1 MRRVHT
7 IVWGVLLAFGAFV
20 IHESL
25 DHNYYGSDFG
35 PGPGFFSF
43 WLGILLMVLSL
54 VQIVMTYRRP
64 GEPLPDGFI
73 PNREGVKRML
83 SIMGALVASLLVM
96 KTLGFSLTMM
106 VFCVFL
112 LRMLGPSILV
122 ADPDPRRLASFGTV
136 YLFGLLQVTLPKGIL
151 GHLCKGG
158 ERVEAF
164 QHLMTGFVTAM
175 SPMNLLFATIGCILG
190 TLIGVLP
197 GLGPAAGTALLI
209 PITFKLD
216 PTSAIIM
223 LAAIY
228 YGAMYGGTITSVLIN
243 VPGEAASVVT
253 CLDGYE
259 MAKQGR
265 AGAALGVAAIGSFI
279 GGTVA
284 TFGLVLVALPLA
296 RFALKFGPPEYFS
309 LLLVG
314 LSLVMGLAGKSLA
327 KALVMGIIGLIFS
340 FVGVDPVEGAPRFT
354 FGIAPLMD
362 GIRFVPV
369 VMGFFGI
376 GEILINAE
384 KSLTGVMAGGGK
396 VSSFFP
402 RRERMVDLVYVDS
415 PRDGAGIL
423 SGFDS
428 GDELGRCLLHVLR
441 HREEDLSHPEKF
453 GTGVIEGVAAPETA
467 NNAYANAALI
477 PLFTLG
483 LPGSPTIAIL
493 MGALIMN
500 GLTPGPLL
508 FSQHAGFVWAVIA
521 SLYIGNRHPA
531 DPESAARR
539 LVGEA
544 A

>member
-1 MRRVHT
+1 
-7 IVWGVLLAFGAFV
+7 
-20 IHESL
+20 
-25 DHNYYGSDFG
+25 
-35 PGPGFFSF
+35 
-43 WLGILLMVLSL
+43 
-54 VQIVMTYRRP
+54 
-64 GEPLPDGFI
+64 
-73 PNREGVKRML
+73 
-83 SIMGALVASLLVM
+83 
-96 KTLGFSLTMM
+96 
-106 VFCVFL
+106 
-112 LRMLGPSILV
+112 
-122 ADPDPRRLASFGTV
+122 
-136 YLFGLLQVTLPKGIL
+136 
-151 GHLCKGG
+151 
-158 ERVEAF
+158 VEAF
-164 QHLMTGFVTAM
+164 QHLMTGFAAAL
-175 SPMNLLFATIGCILG
+175 SPMNLMFATIGCVLG

-209 PITFKLD
+209 PITFKLE

-265 AGAALGVAAIGSFI
+265 AGAALGIAAIGSFF

-284 TFGLVLVALPLA
+284 TFGLVLVALPLT
-296 RFALKFGPPEYFS
+296 RFALKFGPTEYFS

-314 LSLVMGLAGKSLA
+314 LTLVMGLAGKSLA
-327 KALVMGIIGLIFS
+327 KALVMGILGLIFS

-354 FGIAPLMD
+354 FGVAPLMD

-384 KSLTGVMAGGGK
+384 RSLTGVMAGEGK

-402 RRERMVDLVYVDS
+402 RRDEWRISITSILRGTGLGFFLGLIPGTNSAVASFMSYSIERKVS
-415 PRDGAGIL
+415 
-423 SGFDS
+423 
-428 GDELGRCLLHVLR
+428 
-441 HREEDLSHPEKF
+441 SHPDKF

-467 NNAYANAALI
+467 NNANAALI

-483 LPGSPTIAIL
+483 IPGSPTIAIL

-508 FSQHAGFVWAVIA
+508 FSQHAAFVWAVIA
-521 SLYIGNRHPA
+521 SLYIGNIILLILNLP
-531 DPESAARR
+531 
-539 LVGEA
+539 LVGWWAKLLKIPYNILMVFILVFCIIGAYSLNNSLFDVGMMIFCGLLGYLFKKLDFPLAPAILTLILGPLMEQSLRESLSVSQGDFTIFFTRPISLFFLILAGVIMVTSAWQAWPA
-544 A
+544 AIREESKGAEV

>member
-1 MRRVHT
+1 M
-7 IVWGVLLAFGAFV
+7 
-20 IHESL
+20 
-25 DHNYYGSDFG
+25 
-35 PGPGFFSF
+35 
-43 WLGILLMVLSL
+43 
-54 VQIVMTYRRP
+54 
-64 GEPLPDGFI
+64 
-73 PNREGVKRML
+73 
-83 SIMGALVASLLVM
+83 
-96 KTLGFSLTMM
+96 
-106 VFCVFL
+106 
-112 LRMLGPSILV
+112 
-122 ADPDPRRLASFGTV
+122 
-136 YLFGLLQVTLPKGIL
+136 
-151 GHLCKGG
+151 
-158 ERVEAF
+158 EAF
-164 QHLMTGFVTAM
+164 ANLMTGFTAAIA
-175 SPMNLLFATIGCILG
+175 PMNLAFAAIGCILG

-209 PITFKLD
+209 PITFKLE

-265 AGAALGVAAIGSFI
+265 AGAALGVAAVGSFF

-296 RFALKFGPPEYFS
+296 RFALKFGPAEYFS

-327 KALVMGIIGLIFS
+327 KALVMGILGLIFS

-362 GIRFVPV
+362 GVRFVPV

-376 GEILINAE
+376 GEILLNAE
-384 KSLTGVMAGGGK
+384 KSLTGVMAGSGK
-396 VSSFFP
+396 VASFLP
-402 RRERMVDLVYVDS
+402 RRDEWRISATSILRGTGFGFFLGLIPGTNSAVAAFMSYAIERKVS
-415 PRDGAGIL
+415 
-423 SGFDS
+423 
-428 GDELGRCLLHVLR
+428 
-441 HREEDLSHPEKF
+441 SHPEKF
-453 GTGVIEGVAAPETA
+453 GTGVIEGVAGPETA

-508 FSQHAGFVWAVIA
+508 FSQHAAFVWTVIA
-521 SLYIGNRHPA
+521 SLYIGNVILLILNLP
-531 DPESAARR
+531 
-539 LVGEA
+539 LVGLWVKLLKIPYAILVVFILIFCIIGAYSLNNALFDVGVMILCGVLGYFLKKLDFPMAPAILTLILGPLMEQSLRESLSVSQGDFSIFFTRPISLFFLVLA
-544 A
+544 AVIMATSAWQAWPSAIREESKDAEV

>member
-1 MRRVHT
+1 M
-7 IVWGVLLAFGAFV
+7 
-20 IHESL
+20 
-25 DHNYYGSDFG
+25 
-35 PGPGFFSF
+35 
-43 WLGILLMVLSL
+43 
-54 VQIVMTYRRP
+54 
-64 GEPLPDGFI
+64 
-73 PNREGVKRML
+73 
-83 SIMGALVASLLVM
+83 
-96 KTLGFSLTMM
+96 
-106 VFCVFL
+106 
-112 LRMLGPSILV
+112 
-122 ADPDPRRLASFGTV
+122 
-136 YLFGLLQVTLPKGIL
+136 
-151 GHLCKGG
+151 
-158 ERVEAF
+158 EAF
-164 QHLMTGFVTAM
+164 QHLMTGFAAAL
-175 SPMNLLFATIGCILG
+175 SPLNLLFATIGCVLG

-209 PITFKLD
+209 PITFKLE

-265 AGAALGVAAIGSFI
+265 AGAALGIAAIGSFF

-284 TFGLVLVALPLA
+284 TFGLVLVALPLT
-296 RFALKFGPPEYFS
+296 RFALKFGSPEYFS

-327 KALVMGIIGLIFS
+327 KALVMGALGLIFS

-354 FGIAPLMD
+354 FDIAPLMD

-384 KSLTGVMAGGGK
+384 RSLAGVIAEGGK
-396 VSSFFP
+396 VSSFLP
-402 RRERMVDLVYVDS
+402 RRDEVRIS
-415 PRDGAGIL
+415 IL
-423 SGFDS
+423 SILRGTGLGFF
-428 GDELGRCLLHVLR
+428 LGLIPGTNSAVASFMSYSIERKFSR
-441 HREEDLSHPEKF
+441 HPDAF
-453 GTGVIEGVAAPETA
+453 GTGIIEGVAAPETA

-521 SLYIGNRHPA
+521 SLYIGNLILLILNLP
-531 DPESAARR
+531 
-539 LVGEA
+539 LVGWWAKLLKIPYNILMVFILVFCIIGAYSLNNSMFDVGMMLVCGLLGYHFKKLDFPLAPAVLTLILGPLMEQSLRESLSVSQGSFAIFFTRPISLFFLIVAALIMVTSAWQAWPSTIREESKEA
-544 A
+544 QV

>member
-1 MRRVHT
+1 METLQH
-7 IVWGVLLAFGAFV
+7 
-20 IHESL
+20 
-25 DHNYYGSDFG
+25 
-35 PGPGFFSF
+35 
-43 WLGILLMVLSL
+43 LM
-54 VQIVMTYRRP
+54 
-64 GEPLPDGFI
+64 
-73 PNREGVKRML
+73 
-83 SIMGALVASLLVM
+83 
-96 KTLGFSLTMM
+96 LGFSVAMT
-106 VFCVFL
+106 
-112 LRMLGPSILV
+112 PQNLV
-122 ADPDPRRLASFGTV
+122 
-136 YLFGLLQVTLPKGIL
+136 
-151 GHLCKGG
+151 
-158 ERVEAF
+158 
-164 QHLMTGFVTAM
+164 
-175 SPMNLLFATIGCILG
+175 FATIGCVLG

-209 PITFKLD
+209 PITFKLE
-216 PTSAIIM
+216 PTAAIIM

-265 AGAALGVAAIGSFI
+265 AGAALGIAAIGSFI

-314 LSLVMGLAGKSLA
+314 LSLVMGLAGKSLS
-327 KALVMGIIGLIFS
+327 KALMMGILGLLFS
-340 FVGVDPVEGAPRFT
+340 FVGIDPVEGAPRFT
-354 FGIAPLMD
+354 FGIAPLLD
-362 GIRFVPV
+362 GVRFVPV

-376 GEILINAE
+376 GEILLNAE
-384 KSLTGVMAGGGK
+384 KSLAGVMAGEGR
-396 VSSFFP
+396 VTSFFP
-402 RRERMVDLVYVDS
+402 RRDEWRISVTS
-415 PRDGAGIL
+415 IL
-423 SGFDS
+423 RGTGLGFF
-428 GDELGRCLLHVLR
+428 LGLIPGTNSAVASFMSYAI
-441 HREEDLSHPEKF
+441 EKKVSTHPEKF

-508 FSQHAGFVWAVIA
+508 FQQHATFVWAVIA
-521 SLYIGNRHPA
+521 SLYIGNVILLILNLP
-531 DPESAARR
+531 
-539 LVGEA
+539 LVGWWAKLLKIPYNILVVFILIFCIVGAYSLNNSMFDVGVMILCGLLGYAFKKLDFPLAPAILTLILGPLMERSLRESLSLSRGDYSIFFTRPISLLFLVVTAIILTTSAWHAWPSGVREESKEA
-544 A
+544 EV